1 MRVFVTGAS
10 GFIGSAVVSD
20 LIDAGHQVL
29 GLARS
34 DASAATIDAAGAEVH
49 RGSLED
55 PDSLRAGAAAAD
67 GVIHTAYI
75 HDFSQMEM
83 AAQTELRAIDAL
95 GAELEGSG
103 RPLVITTGTALV
115 KPGQLATEEDS
126 TEPASHAHPRAG
138 VEQEALAL
146 AERAVR
152 VSIVRP
158 GPSVHGDGDH
168 GFVPILIEIA
178 RSKGV
183 SAYVGDGSN
192 RWPAVHRLDAA
203 RLYRLALEKAPAGS
217 VFHAIADEGIP
228 TRDIAGVFGR
238 HLDVPVVSLSPGQ
251 AGEHFGWIGAF
262 FATRRA
268 GFECADTAAAWVEA
282 DASGP
287 DRGSRAGLLL
297 RAGRCGR
304 VLGEYQRWPL
314 PRGAANATVE
324 ASSADSSREPAR
336 ASPTCR
342 TTELPGE
349 VTIV

>member
-10 GFIGSAVVSD
+10 GFIGSAVVSE

-34 DASAATIDAAGAEVH
+34 DAAAAAIDAAGAEVH

-55 PDSLRAGAAAAD
+55 PDSLRAGAAKAD

-95 GAELEGSG
+95 GRALEGSG

-126 TEPASHAHPRAG
+126 SALAAHAHPRAA
-138 VEQEALAL
+138 VEQNALAL
-146 AERAVR
+146 VERGVR

-158 GPSVHGDGDH
+158 GPSVHGEGDH

-178 RSKGV
+178 RTKGV
-183 SAYVGDGSN
+183 SAYIGDGSN

-203 RLYRLALEKAPAGS
+203 RLYRLALEKGQAGS

-228 TRDIAGVFGR
+228 TRDIADVIGR
-238 HLDVPVVSLSPGQ
+238 HLSVPVVPVSAEE

-262 FATRRA
+262 FAI
-268 GFECADTAAAWVEA
+268 
-282 DASGP
+282 DAP
-287 DRGSRAGLLL
+287 
-297 RAGRCGR
+297 
-304 VLGEYQRWPL
+304 
-314 PRGAANATVE
+314 
-324 ASSADSSREPAR
+324 ASSALTQEWLGWRPTHQGLLEDLEQGHYFEAAAAV
-336 ASPTCR
+336 AS
-342 TTELPGE
+342 
-349 VTIV
+349 